1 MDWVLGP
8 IAPLCCS
15 IAWDHRCL
23 PCYAKE
29 AVGNETLCLS
39 ASASAK
45 VHVHAI
51 MDRGYILDSSHQ
63 CQMHDEASHH
73 KCCAYQTS
81 LPPLLIPITPGSSN
95 LTHAPNCQG
104 LADMCIEHSSFSETT
119 HPSCL
124 HIAITAIS
132 VSYDT
137 SRVLRFLR
145 VLGC

>member
-29 AVGNETLCLS
+29 AIGNETLCLS

-95 LTHAPNCQG
+95 LTS
-104 LADMCIEHSSFSETT
+104 CIPRMHQIAKASRTCASSI
-119 HPSCL
+119 P
-124 HIAITAIS
+124 
-132 VSYDT
+132 VSP
-137 SRVLRFLR
+137 RPRIPVVCILR
-145 VLGC
+145 